1 MQRVASLIHL
11 PAARSLNLTGK
22 GIGIAVFDTGIGRH
36 PDLTL
41 QDSRL
46 KAFVDTVNH
55 RPDFYDDNGHGT
67 HITGIIAG
75 NGNASRKRY
84 EGIAPDSHFVMIK
97 ILNQKGEGNIEDVL
111 SGIRWLLAHY
121 RQYNIRIVNI
131 SVGSSRG
138 RHFDESDY

>member
-11 PAARSLNLTGK
+11 SAARSLNLTGK

-41 QDSRL
+41 QNSRL

-84 EGIAPDSHFVMIK
+84 ERIAPDIRPK
-97 ILNQKGEGNIEDVL
+97 KTPAIIPTLP
-111 SGIRWLLAHY
+111 GIR
-121 RQYNIRIVNI
+121 
-131 SVGSSRG
+131 SVA
-138 RHFDESDY
+138 